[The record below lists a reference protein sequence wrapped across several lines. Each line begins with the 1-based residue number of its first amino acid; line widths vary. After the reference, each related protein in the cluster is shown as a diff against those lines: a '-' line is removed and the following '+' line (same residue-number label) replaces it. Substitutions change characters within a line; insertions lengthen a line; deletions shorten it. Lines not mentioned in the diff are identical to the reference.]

1 MNLIL
6 EDVWVAGYLF
16 PKDTNVMA
24 NISFIHYNPE
34 LWPDP
39 EKFDPTRFLDNS
51 GRFVA
56 TKTGYLPFS
65 VGKRFCLGQ
74 SLVEK
79 EFFLFFCGLFQKF
92 EFRAPKSEPLP
103 NISFADDDVNMGF
116 VRQPNKFVV
125 DIKIRNWLLYKF
137 AVKKFF

>member
-1 MNLIL
+1 MRNCQCNRCSFDS

-24 NISFIHYNPE
+24 NISYIHYNPE

-39 EKFDPTRFLDNS
+39 EKFDPTRFLDDS
-51 GRFVA
+51 GHFVPP
-56 TKTGYLPFS
+56 KIGYLPFS

-79 EFFLFFCGLFQKF
+79 EFFIFFSGILQKF
-92 EFRAPKSEPLP
+92 EFRGQKNAALP
-103 NISFADDDVNMGF
+103 NISFHEDDLNMGF
-116 VRQPNKFVV
+116 VRQPT
-125 DIKIRNWLLYKF
+125 
-137 AVKKFF
+137 KFFVDMKLRK